1 MSLSMESRGGEV
13 GGPTSL
19 LASSKRLIY
28 HTFKWVSIVAV
39 VTIFV
44 SLLLGVVV
52 RYLFSTNLGWV
63 SEVPNLVFPWLTM
76 CAIVAAAA
84 RNEHIGVELVVEKL
98 PRLPKKV
105 VVLAVNLIA
114 MIAFSF
120 MAVHGLDVVEIAGSQ
135 RLPITRIGMSWAY
148 WSVVVGFMGLAV
160 ISFINIAMV
169 LSGGDLNQSSEPQVA
184 HGEEGI

>member
-1 MSLSMESRGGEV
+1 MTLSTESRGREV
-13 GGPTSL
+13 GGLASL
-19 LASSKRLIY
+19 LVSSKWVIY
-28 HTFKWVSIVAV
+28 HIFKWVSIVAV
-39 VTIFV
+39 VAIFL

-52 RYLFSTNLGWV
+52 RYVFSTNLGWV
-63 SEVPNLVFPWLTM
+63 AEVPNLVFPWLTM

-98 PRLPKKV
+98 PRLPKGL

-114 MIAFSF
+114 MIAFGA
-120 MAVHGLDVVEIAGSQ
+120 MAVHGLDVVEIAGTQ

-160 ISFINIAMV
+160 VSLINILMV
-169 LSGGDLNQSSEPQVA
+169 LTGGDRVSKPQGS
-184 HGEEGI
+184 HGEERI

>member
-1 MSLSMESRGGEV
+1 MTLSTESRSSEV
-13 GGPTSL
+13 GAPTSL
-19 LASSKRLIY
+19 LVSSKRVIY
-28 HTFKWVSIVAV
+28 HIFKWVSIVAV

-52 RYLFSTNLGWV
+52 RYVFSTNLGWV
-63 SEVPNLVFPWLTM
+63 AEVPNLVFPWLTM

-98 PRLPKKV
+98 PRLPKKL

-120 MAVHGLDVVEIAGSQ
+120 MAVNGLDVVEIAGTQ

-160 ISFINIAMV
+160 VSLINIAMV
-169 LSGGDLNQSSEPQVA
+169 LGGGDRFSEPQVS
-184 HGEEGI
+184 HGEDGV

>member
-1 MSLSMESRGGEV
+1 MTLSIESRDSEV

-19 LASSKRLIY
+19 LASSKHVIY

-39 VTIFV
+39 VAIFV

-52 RYLFSTNLGWV
+52 RYVFSTNLGWV
-63 SEVPNLVFPWLTM
+63 AEVPNLVFPWLTM

-98 PRLPKKV
+98 PRLPKKL

-120 MAVHGLDVVEIAGSQ
+120 MAVNGLDVVEIAGIQ

-160 ISFINIAMV
+160 VSLINIAMV
-169 LSGGDLNQSSEPQVA
+169 LGGEDRFSELQVSR
-184 HGEEGI
+184 GEDEI